1 MINVARWIALAF
13 LLASPLACERAP
25 ETDRAA
31 RTTTA
36 DAATHPVEVE
46 PGISLAV
53 RKTGSREYTMYGR
66 TDRADEIRLSV
77 EDGHNVL
84 FGPTLI
90 AVDNERF
97 RIDLIVDPTERDHIF
112 FYVTDD
118 TGGRLAVV
126 PVDTARAMTVAGPE
140 ADLPEPPELGA
151 PGR

>member
-1 MINVARWIALAF
+1 MKNRTRQVVLAV
-13 LLASPLACERAP
+13 LLAAPLACERTP
-25 ETDRAA
+25 ETDPAT
-31 RTTTA
+31 RTTA
-36 DAATHPVEVE
+36 GDAAVHQAEVE

-97 RIDLIVDPTERDHIF
+97 RIDLIVDPTDRDHIF

-118 TGGRLAVV
+118 AGDRLAVV

-140 ADLPEPPELGA
+140 ADLPESPQFGA